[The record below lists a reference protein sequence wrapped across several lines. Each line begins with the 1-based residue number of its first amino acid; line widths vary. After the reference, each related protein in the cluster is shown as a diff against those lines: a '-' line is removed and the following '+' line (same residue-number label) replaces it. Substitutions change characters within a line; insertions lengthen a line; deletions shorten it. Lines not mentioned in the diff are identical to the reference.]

1 MRMAGKLDYL
11 EMPATGGTLDSV
23 KAFYSAAFSWSFT
36 DYGPTYSAFAEG
48 LDGGFQADGQDAPAK
63 PLPVI
68 YSERLEETLSAVENA
83 GGTMVKTIFSF
94 PGGRRF
100 HFVDPAGNEM
110 AVWGE

>member
-23 KAFYSAAFSWSFT
+23 KAFYSAAFSWSFA

-83 GGTMVKTIFSF
+83 GGTVVKTIFSF